1 MTAWPEPVP
10 GVVIVAGLTGAGK
23 STLARFLAGAGG
35 LRRLTVSSLLVEASD
50 TGPVDKRD
58 RLRSWADDP
67 EAASARRCADPAVD
81 RGTDLAVLAACRAAT
96 EDVVV
101 ETAGPVALLQP
112 VDTAALLVLL
122 DAAAPVRAAR
132 IHASLA
138 GTVTGAQAHQVV
150 AAKDAA
156 TVAAVRA
163 AWALDL
169 SDLAAVAWRFDLVI
183 ACPDR
188 LVCRE
193 PATCR
198 RAARELADAAV
209 SVYLHYLAAAPA
221 GEAARRMTTLA
232 ERWKRWLVRLSPAL
246 TDATGPHTPHR
257 WRTRL
262 GDELAAL
269 AHQPSERTEHTPC

>member
-35 LRRLTVSSLLVEASD
+35 LRRLTASSLLVEASD
-50 TGPVDKRD
+50 TGPADKRE

-67 EAASARRCADPAVD
+67 AAATARRCADVTVD
-81 RGTDLAVLAACRAAT
+81 RGTDLAVLAACRTAT

-112 VDTAALLVLL
+112 LDTVSLLVLL

-132 IHASLA
+132 VRHELA
-138 GTVTGAQAHQVV
+138 GTVTGTQAHQVV

-169 SDLAAVAWRFDLVI
+169 SELAAVAWRFDLVI

-188 LVCRE
+188 LACRHL
-193 PATCR
+193 ATCR
-198 RAARELADAAV
+198 RAVRELADAAV
-209 SVYLHYLAAAPA
+209 SVYLHYLAGVAA
-221 GEAARRMTTLA
+221 GEAARRMATLA
-232 ERWKRWLVRLSPAL
+232 EQWQRWLVRLSPAL
-246 TDATGPHTPHR
+246 TDATGPHTPDR

-269 AHQPSERTEHTPC
+269 AHKPSERTEHT